1 MNSFTYN
8 GVNSLTLGL
17 RIESKNVFSV
27 PQYDIKF
34 QAIPGRD
41 GDLIQP
47 NGRFPNA
54 QVTYTVFLPAK
65 SQAELAQKLT
75 AVKSWLYT
83 EPDRYHILTDTYDTV
98 SYRKAVINTQL
109 DIEDQLG
116 KIGVFTISFS
126 CLPYKFL
133 LSGQQEI
140 SVSTTPYTLANPT
153 AFASKPYIKV
163 LGSGA
168 GTLKISHGR
177 SRDIPTWDFSD
188 INGYVEIDSEEM
200 NFYKGSVSCNEDV
213 EGSGFPIL
221 RPGNNGISFTGSI
234 TGLLIIPRWVT
245 L

>member
-8 GVNSLTLGL
+8 GVNSLAMGL
-17 RIESKNVFSV
+17 RIESKNVFSA
-27 PQYDIKF
+27 PAYDTKF

-41 GDLIQP
+41 GDLIRT

-83 EPDRYHILTDTYDTV
+83 EPDRYHILTDTYDTAT
-98 SYRKAVINTQL
+98 YRKAVINTQL

-116 KIGVFTISFS
+116 KIGVFTVSFS
-126 CLPYKFL
+126 CLPFKFL

-140 SVSTTPYTLANPT
+140 SVSTAPYTLANPT

-177 SRDIPTWDFSD
+177 GRDIPTWEFAD

-200 NFYKGSVSCNEDV
+200 NFYKGSVSCNEAV
-213 EGSGFPIL
+213 EGDGFPIL
-221 RPGNNGISFTGSI
+221 RSGNNGISFTGGI
-234 TGLLIIPRWVT
+234 TGLTILPRWVT